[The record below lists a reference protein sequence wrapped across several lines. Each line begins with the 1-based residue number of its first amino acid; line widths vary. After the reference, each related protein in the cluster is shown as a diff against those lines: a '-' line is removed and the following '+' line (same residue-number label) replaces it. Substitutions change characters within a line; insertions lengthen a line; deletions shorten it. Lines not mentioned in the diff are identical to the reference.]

1 MQHNQATGSALLDTY
16 LQFITENTFGKFKL
30 RFALRSEDLN
40 RFLQILKQ
48 PWALTSFYYLPSLI
62 FLFVLFIGMGM
73 TQEQAAAAL
82 HAAKMAQLGAMG
94 HNFDK
99 LPAGLL
105 PPQMDLAKLANHNNN
120 NNYDVLGKNLNLES
134 GLGGKRDSEGVVKDR
149 LEIRRGN
156 ESDHEPMD
164 LGLDQ
169 TINTSNSNNG
179 QQTDSIGGASSS
191 AEEGNYSDDEGH
203 GNA

>member
-1 MQHNQATGSALLDTY
+1 MN
-16 LQFITENTFGKFKL
+16 E
-30 RFALRSEDLN
+30 
-40 RFLQILKQ
+40 
-48 PWALTSFYYLPSLI
+48 
-62 FLFVLFIGMGM
+62 
-73 TQEQAAAAL
+73 EQAAAAL
-82 HAAKMAQLGAMG
+82 HAAKMAQLSAMG

-105 PPQMDLAKLANHNNN
+105 PPQLDLAKLTNNNNN
-120 NNYDVLGKNLNLES
+120 NNYDILAKMQHSAGLNLDS
-134 GLGGKRDSEGVVKDR
+134 IGSKRDSDGVVKDR

-203 GNA
+203 GQA

>member
-1 MQHNQATGSALLDTY
+1 
-16 LQFITENTFGKFKL
+16 
-30 RFALRSEDLN
+30 
-40 RFLQILKQ
+40 
-48 PWALTSFYYLPSLI
+48 
-62 FLFVLFIGMGM
+62 MGM

-105 PPQMDLAKLANHNNN
+105 PPQLDLAKLTNNNNHNNN
-120 NNYDVLGKNLNLES
+120 NNNYDILAKMQQTAGINM
-134 GLGGKRDSEGVVKDR
+134 EGAGKDR
-149 LEIRRGN
+149 EIRRGN
-156 ESDHEPMD
+156 ESDLEPMD

-179 QQTDSIGGASSS
+179 RATDSIGGASSS
-191 AEEGNYSDDEGH
+191 AEEGNYSEDEGH
-203 GNA
+203 GNV

>member
-1 MQHNQATGSALLDTY
+1 
-16 LQFITENTFGKFKL
+16 
-30 RFALRSEDLN
+30 
-40 RFLQILKQ
+40 
-48 PWALTSFYYLPSLI
+48 
-62 FLFVLFIGMGM
+62 MGM

-105 PPQMDLAKLANHNNN
+105 PPQMDLAKLTNNNNHNNN
-120 NNYDVLGKNLNLES
+120 NNNYDILAKMQQSAMES
-134 GLGGKRDSEGVVKDR
+134 SGKRDSEGVIKDR

-169 TINTSNSNNG
+169 TINMSNSNNG
-179 QQTDSIGGASSS
+179 QRTDSIGGASSS
-191 AEEGNYSDDEGH
+191 AEEGNYSDEEGH

>member
-1 MQHNQATGSALLDTY
+1 
-16 LQFITENTFGKFKL
+16 
-30 RFALRSEDLN
+30 
-40 RFLQILKQ
+40 
-48 PWALTSFYYLPSLI
+48 
-62 FLFVLFIGMGM
+62 MGM

-105 PPQMDLAKLANHNNN
+105 PPQMDLAKLTNNNNHNNN
-120 NNYDVLGKNLNLES
+120 NNNYDILAKIQQQAMES
-134 GLGGKRDSEGVVKDR
+134 AGLKRDAEGQLKDR

-164 LGLDQ
+164 LGTSLDQ

-179 QQTDSIGGASSS
+179 QQTDSVGGVSS
-191 AEEGNYSDDEGH
+191 EEGNYSEDEG
-203 GNA
+203 GQNNA

>member
-1 MQHNQATGSALLDTY
+1 M
-16 LQFITENTFGKFKL
+16 
-30 RFALRSEDLN
+30 
-40 RFLQILKQ
+40 
-48 PWALTSFYYLPSLI
+48 
-62 FLFVLFIGMGM
+62 
-73 TQEQAAAAL
+73 
-82 HAAKMAQLGAMG
+82 HAAKIAQLGAMG

-105 PPQMDLAKLANHNNN
+105 PPQLDLAKLTNNNNHNNN
-120 NNYDVLGKNLNLES
+120 NNNYDILAKMQHSAGLNLES
-134 GLGGKRDSEGVVKDR
+134 MGAVMGGKRDSEGVVKDR